1 MTNVQ
6 TVLKERPRMSSLTAP
21 YPIPYPILDT
31 PSASEDAHRAMPER
45 RGDAVGIGMILTFQ
59 FLVGVGAGWLVW
71 G

>member
-6 TVLKERPRMSSLTAP
+6 SVLKEIPETSRLTAPDSIP
-21 YPIPYPILDT
+21 YPIPDT
-31 PSASEDAHRAMPER
+31 PPASEDAHRAMPER

-71 G
+71 R